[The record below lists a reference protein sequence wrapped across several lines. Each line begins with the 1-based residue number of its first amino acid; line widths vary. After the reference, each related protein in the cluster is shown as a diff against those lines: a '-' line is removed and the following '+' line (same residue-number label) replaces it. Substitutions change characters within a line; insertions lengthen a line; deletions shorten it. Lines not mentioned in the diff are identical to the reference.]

1 VGLLGFV
8 FKQLD
13 TLFKH
18 YKTENKAVR
27 EGIRLLLKDRIDQK
41 HRFFVTQG
49 FIPESEMEDVEEI
62 FERYKIFGGNG
73 IREEKIHKLRDLPK
87 EAIKKNARDRNA

>member
-1 VGLLGFV
+1 MGLLGFV

-27 EGIRLLLKDRIDQK
+27 EGLKLLLKDRIDQK
-41 HRFFVTQG
+41 YRFFETQG
-49 FIPESEMEDVEEI
+49 FIPENELEDAEEI
-62 FERYKIFGGNG
+62 YEQYKIFGGNG
-73 IREEKIHKLRDLPK
+73 IREEKIHKLRSLPK
-87 EAIKKNARDRNA
+87 KSSKEKRS